1 MVVVLDWPRR
11 LRWCARLDRLI
22 LSAIVINLLSV
33 VSAAA
38 QTSGT
43 CECDQQCPKTRELV
57 TTVWG
62 GAVTILVLSFD
73 TWSTVKQFTNALTS
87 RF

>member
-1 MVVVLDWPRR
+1 MEVVLDRPRM
-11 LRWCARLDRLI
+11 LRWCLRLDPLI
-22 LSAIVINLLSV
+22 FSAIVVISLLSV
-33 VSAAA
+33 VSAA

-43 CECDQQCPKTRELV
+43 CECPKTRELV

>member
-1 MVVVLDWPRR
+1 MKVVLEWLRR
-11 LRWCARLDRLI
+11 LRWCARLDPLI
-22 LSAIVINLLSV
+22 FSAIGMSLLSF
-33 VSAAA
+33 VSAA

-62 GAVTILVLSFD
+62 GAVTILVLSLD
-73 TWSTVKQFTNALTS
+73 IWSAVKIMIPGYAS
-87 RF
+87 